1 MANLNTYTLRRA
13 YFIFTM
19 FVTALCTA
27 YMLIND
33 DNINEMGTNRGL
45 LVRSISTLCWV
56 ICTYWYVK
64 DIMIVPISSKSNP
77 FRLSTIQWYSWFVLL
92 VGATT
97 IINNQVGIKELIA
110 HLIVFALPLL
120 GLWGVFGYARRFG
133 EQTHTYVMVAFVM
146 LCAVAAYGIVYTT
159 YNVLGE
165 RGHFGVAY
173 YPLYL
178 LPLMVACDKKWVKY
192 IALAV
197 VGVVIISSVKRG
209 GLVAL
214 AMGLPTYLL
223 VKRHIE
229 QKGIKGL
236 IITLLLV
243 LVVALVFYYAVVN
256 LGDNVLERL
265 FNSDDDTGSGRTEI
279 WAGIFQRLAEQDF
292 SNWILGNGY
301 LATMTG
307 TSNGIRSGFSAH
319 NDFLECLYDYGV
331 VTLFCYLGFLFSWA
345 KYIVKTIHQHSRF
358 AAPLAM
364 MWVMYV
370 ILSMISIIVL
380 YYTSLLSM
388 ITVGTLIGWN
398 EYEQHNPL
406 PNTSKR

>member
-1 MANLNTYTLRRA
+1 MAKLNTYTLRRA

-33 DNINEMGTNRGL
+33 DSMNEMGTGRIFL
-45 LVRSISTLCWV
+45 ARSISALCWV
-56 ICTYWYVK
+56 ICAYWYIK
-64 DIMIVPISSKSNP
+64 DIIIVPISSKANP
-77 FRLSTIQWYSWFVLL
+77 FRNRTIQWYSWYVLL
-92 VGATT
+92 VGIST
-97 IINNQVGIKELIA
+97 IITNTNEIKWLIY
-110 HLIVFALPLL
+110 HLIIFGLPLL
-120 GLWGVFGYARRFG
+120 GLWGTFGYARRFG
-133 EQTHTYVMVAFVM
+133 EQPHFYKMVAFVM

-178 LPLMVACDKKWVKY
+178 LPLMVACDKKWVRY

-197 VGVVIISSVKRG
+197 IGVVIISSVKRG

-214 AMGLPTYLL
+214 AMGLLTYLL

-243 LVVALVFYYAVVN
+243 LVVSLVFYSAVVN

-279 WAGIFQRLAEQDF
+279 WAGIFQRLVEQDF
-292 SNWILGNGY
+292 SNWIFGNGY

-307 TSNGIRSGFSAH
+307 TSNGSWSGFSAH

-331 VTLFCYLGFLFSWA
+331 VTLFCYFGFLLSWA
-345 KYIVKTIHQHSRF
+345 KYIVRTIRQRSRF

-406 PNTSKR
+406 PNTLKQ

>member
-1 MANLNTYTLRRA
+1 MAKLNTYTLRRA
-13 YFIFTM
+13 YLIFTM

-33 DNINEMGTNRGL
+33 DNINEMGTGRGFL
-45 LVRSISTLCWV
+45 ARSISALCWV
-56 ICTYWYVK
+56 VCAYWYIK
-64 DIMIVPISSKSNP
+64 DIIIVPISNKANP
-77 FRLSTIQWYSWFVLL
+77 FRNRTIQWYGWYVLL
-92 VGATT
+92 VGVTT
-97 IINNQVGIKELIA
+97 IMNNQHDIKELTS
-110 HLIVFALPLL
+110 HLVIFGLPLL
-120 GLWGVFGYARRFG
+120 GLWGTFGYARRFG
-133 EQTHTYVMVAFVM
+133 EQPHFYKMVAFVM
-146 LCAVAAYGIVYTT
+146 LCAVAAYSIVYTT

-178 LPLMVACDKKWVKY
+178 LPLMLACDKKWVRY
-192 IALAV
+192 AALVV

-214 AMGLPTYLL
+214 AMGLLTYLL

-229 QKGIKGL
+229 QKGLKGL
-236 IITLLLV
+236 VITLLLV
-243 LVVALVFYYAVVN
+243 LIVALVFYFAVVN
-256 LGDNVLERL
+256 LGDDVLERL

-279 WAGIFQRLAEQDF
+279 WAGIFQRLREQDF
-292 SNWILGNGY
+292 SSWIFGNGY

-307 TSNGIRSGFSAH
+307 TSNGAWSGFSAH
-319 NDFLECLYDYGV
+319 NDFLECLYDYGA
-331 VTLFCYLGFLFSWA
+331 VTLFCYFGFLLSWA
-345 KYIVKTIHQHSRF
+345 KYIVRTIRQRSRF

-370 ILSMISIIVL
+370 ILSMISIIII

-398 EYEQHNPL
+398 EFEQHEAL
-406 PNTSKR
+406 TKTKQ